1 MDNGQPITLIGYRGL
16 LFIAI
21 LCIAKN
27 LKTHWKSIQRCFASL
42 NMTVLEQAYS
52 ERSTFS
58 GGRSGLADK

>member
-1 MDNGQPITLIGYRGL
+1 MLTGYRGL
-16 LFIAI
+16 LLIEI

-27 LKTHWKSIQRCFASL
+27 LMTHLKSIQRCFASL

-58 GGRSGLADK
+58 GGRSGLAGK